1 MTRSIS
7 YIKFEPIQT
16 NLEDPYSMK
25 VSSAL
30 LKKWKLPD
38 ESIVSLTI
46 GRTCISVK
54 MKSFCIDTSTFQIP
68 KELFE
73 RFSLPVQ
80 KYVFAVRYDEELQ
93 ALKAGPII
101 GMLTNYY
108 LDENDEPNFRSIHSF
123 CEELEK
129 GVKEYGGFFY
139 VFAHADLSAS
149 SVKGFYYENES
160 WVSSELPLPDV
171 IYNRIH
177 SRKLELGSELVAL
190 REIINHLKI
199 PYFNERFFSKWE
211 VYNYL
216 SQEEHLLPYLPE
228 TKLLTR
234 ESLIEMTNKYLTV
247 FVKPVHGSQ
256 GRNILK
262 ITKNGNSYWVDTS
275 TNHHQKRENRLSFN
289 ELLQHYQA
297 FFTKKWCIVQQ
308 GIDLIDYYGRQID
321 FRVLCHRNSQNLW
334 SKTSTVA
341 RISAQQQ
348 FVSNIAQGGEIM
360 RPVLALSHCFS
371 KQEALAQTAL
381 LAELAIESCVILSQH
396 TSGILGELGVDIG
409 IDHLG
414 KLWIIEINSK
424 PSKNFEDKSFKI
436 RPSAKAII
444 RFCTSLAFEKSAEKE
459 DS

>member
-1 MTRSIS
+1 M
-7 YIKFEPIQT
+7 KFEPIQT
-16 NLEDPYSMK
+16 YNEDPYSMY

-30 LKKWKLPD
+30 LKKWKMAD
-38 ESIVSLTI
+38 ESIIPLTI

-54 MKSFCIDTSTFQIP
+54 MKTFSIDTSTLKIP
-68 KELFE
+68 TALFE
-73 RFSLPVQ
+73 KYSLPVQ
-80 KYVFAVRYDEELQ
+80 KYVFAVRFDEVLQ
-93 ALKAGPII
+93 TLKVGPII

-108 LDENDEPNFRSIHSF
+108 HDENDEPNFRSIHSF

-139 VFAHADLSAS
+139 VFAHADFSAS
-149 SVKGFYYENES
+149 SVKGFYYENER

-177 SRKLELGSELVAL
+177 SRKLEQGSEMLAL
-190 REIINHLKI
+190 REMINDLEI

-216 SQEEHLLPYLPE
+216 SHEDHLLPYLPD

-234 ESLIEMTNKYLTV
+234 ESLIEMTNKYSTV
-247 FVKPVHGSQ
+247 FIKPIHGSQ

-262 ITKNGNSYWVDTS
+262 ITKDENSYWVDTS
-275 TNHHQKRENRLSFN
+275 TNHHLKSERKLSFN
-289 ELLQHYQA
+289 ELFQHYQT

-308 GIDLIDYYGRQID
+308 GIDLIDYYSRQID

-341 RISAQQQ
+341 RISAKQQ

-371 KQEALAQTAL
+371 KQEAMAQSAL
-381 LAELAIESCVILSQH
+381 LAELAIEACSILSQH

-409 IDHLG
+409 IDHHG

-424 PSKNFEDKSFKI
+424 PSKNFEDKSLKI

-444 RFCTSLAFEKSAEKE
+444 RFCTSLAFEKSTKKE